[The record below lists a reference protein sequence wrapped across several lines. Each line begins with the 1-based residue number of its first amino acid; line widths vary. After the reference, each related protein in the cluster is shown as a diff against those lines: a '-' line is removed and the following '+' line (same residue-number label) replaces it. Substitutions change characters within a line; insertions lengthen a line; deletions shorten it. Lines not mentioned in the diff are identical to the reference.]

1 MPPRTVPSGA
11 PSHRAQ
17 TPCCVALIRLII
29 YLVIWFRAPALDSQ
43 EIPSVARLADSF
55 VRFLS
60 AHLGCI
66 VSSTVRPFKGKLQR
80 RIPA

>member
-1 MPPRTVPSGA
+1 MLRRLNQVDHLSGD
-11 PSHRAQ
+11 
-17 TPCCVALIRLII
+17 
-29 YLVIWFRAPALDSQ
+29 LVRAPALDSQ

-60 AHLGCI
+60 ANLGCI

>member
-1 MPPRTVPSGA
+1 
-11 PSHRAQ
+11 
-17 TPCCVALIRLII
+17 LII
-29 YLVIWFRAPALDSQ
+29 YLVIWSALRALDSQ

-60 AHLGCI
+60 ANLGCI